1 MLEEKE
7 KKPAAKTTDTPM
19 FSVKA
24 NAGTDTD
31 TGATNTPESIPRFH
45 FIKELMEMIAVLIS
59 ILKGEIG
66 LVFKD
71 YPDGTRTVFFGT
83 KELVASD
90 SSPVIEA
97 PQKQKNWEVHPNACK
112 LQEMIDDGLLEPY
125 NTSEAKGLKLTK
137 NFSKDKFSKYEA
149 SLGSMKAFAKLGEE
163 GILFSVT
170 GRPLTLNNLR
180 EYRDYH
186 KST

>member
-7 KKPAAKTTDTPM
+7 KEPAAKTTDTPM

-97 PQKQKNWEVHPNACK
+97 PQKQKNWKDNPNMDV
-112 LQEMIDDGLLEPY
+112 LQAMIDDKLLEPF
-125 NTSEAKGLKLTK
+125 NTADVRGLKLTK
-137 NFSKDKFSKYEA
+137 DFSSVKFAKYE
-149 SLGSMKAFAKLGEE
+149 SSFGSMKAFALLGEEE

-170 GRPLTLNNLR
+170 GRPLNRTNLR
-180 EYRDYH
+180 EYRETH
-186 KST
+186 